1 VSLEATRPNLICTEN
16 AKIKQKNS
24 VDSRLRKRDALRQ
37 KFECLLSE
45 AGILDAFRI
54 ILNNAKSSDLLR
66 SAPLLSGCISEE
78 QKRKEY
84 KRMKSREWA
93 KKNKDKIRDKRL
105 KWKENKYKEYYEK
118 NKEKIKKN
126 REKYRARHREK
137 ELAES
142 RKRYQKNKEKR
153 KEYGREYYRKNIDK
167 AKLYYSNNRE
177 RILLNENMKN
187 ELKNRSKMSEDL
199 KTAISV
205 INTAIKQPPKADG
218 LKT

>member
-1 VSLEATRPNLICTEN
+1 
-16 AKIKQKNS
+16 
-24 VDSRLRKRDALRQ
+24 
-37 KFECLLSE
+37 
-45 AGILDAFRI
+45 
-54 ILNNAKSSDLLR
+54 
-66 SAPLLSGCISEE
+66 
-78 QKRKEY
+78 
-84 KRMKSREWA
+84 MKSREWA

-153 KEYGREYYRKNIDK
+153 KEYGREYYRKNIYK